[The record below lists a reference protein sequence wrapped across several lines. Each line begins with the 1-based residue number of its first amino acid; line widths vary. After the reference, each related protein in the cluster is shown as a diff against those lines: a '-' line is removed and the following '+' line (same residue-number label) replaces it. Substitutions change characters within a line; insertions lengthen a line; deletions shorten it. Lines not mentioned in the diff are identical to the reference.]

1 MNTRNTVKRYGFGV
15 FGGFKQDQYDG
26 NLVTWED
33 YVALDKTCD
42 SAETYREKYLKERN
56 ELMERLKAT
65 DRKLTAV
72 IAERDELRTQCD
84 AKDLVIETYE
94 TEKFGLQRS
103 QSETTGDANG

>member
-26 NLVTWED
+26 NLVTWDD
-33 YVALDKTCD
+33 YVALDETCD
-42 SAETYREKYLKERN
+42 KAEIYREKYLKERN

-84 AKDLVIETYE
+84 AKDSVIATYE
-94 TEKFGLQRS
+94 SAKFGLQCS
-103 QSETTGDANG
+103 QSNTEAKP